1 MMETLGII
9 LVNAALLFTL
19 WWLYFVEYK
28 RYRLDLARREL
39 FRVRNDLFEAAANG
53 KLPFDSLAYG
63 MTRRTLNG
71 AIRFM
76 HGFGFIRLAALIL
89 VDRIKPDPEAESY
102 SQEFKTAL
110 SALTLVGRKVV
121 QGALFSMHLVI
132 ISYGGR
138 GAGGGAGGRGPGG
151 RGRRRARK

>member
-76 HGFGFIRLAALIL
+76 HGFGFLRLAALLL
-89 VDRIKPDPEAESY
+89 VDRIKPYPEAESF
-102 SQEFKTAL
+102 SQEFKSVF
-110 SALTLVGRKVV
+110 SALAPGGR
-121 QGALFSMHLVI
+121 G
-132 ISYGGR
+132 GGR
-138 GAGGGAGGRGPGG
+138 GARGGGRRGGGARGIH
-151 RGRRRARK
+151 